1 MSSPYATILTPI
13 IDRAETLAEAIPTG
27 LDQTEP
33 DVELLV
39 TCSGATAEVLEVAHR
54 FARQDDRVRVLDL
67 PPSPVLTG
75 AARAEAVR
83 QARSDRIFILPD
95 DDLWLP
101 DHVRTLGGLLDNAD
115 LATNV
120 SVAATLS
127 GGLVAWPCTFHAA
140 PYRDL
145 YRRGA
150 PKVLYEAH
158 YAFRRS
164 LYERLDVA
172 WERLAI
178 NSCSRHLLDL
188 IIDNTADVRIASSSA
203 ATSLS
208 LNSPPRRGMTIVD
221 RAAEMRVWKSR
232 LCHCSDLT
240 GLLPAASYVPI
251 LALLLKVEPPAKGL
265 PLADYLGP
273 LGLRL
278 PGSPEGGDA
287 IVLPVDD
294 RQIRELETLMV
305 LSSGQPTGFDEA
317 LRLAV
322 DLIEPY
328 SSSRPRLGL
337 IDSILVGALGI
348 GPTAELFRSAAA
360 VEEHP
365 RRAAM
370 AKLGLCHCLL
380 EMSDYEAAVVAWS
393 EAEALSPATAM
404 SSPLVAVQTLVR
416 TGRAAEAMVLVDGIA
431 KNEGPTRKQM
441 MALARALSRAGEPA
455 AAAMVRKRAPRKDAD
470 ATNVDT

>member
-33 DVELLV
+33 DIELLV

-75 AARAEAVR
+75 AARAEALR

-115 LATNV
+115 FATNM

-127 GGLVAWPCTFHAA
+127 GGLVAWPTTFNSAR
-140 PYRDL
+140 YRDL

-164 LYERLDVA
+164 AYEKLNVA

-188 IIDNTADVRIASSSA
+188 IIENIADVRLASSSA

-208 LNSPPRRGMTIVD
+208 INSPPRKGMTIAE
-221 RAAEMRVWKSR
+221 RAAEMRAWKSG
-232 LCHCSDLT
+232 LTGCSDLT
-240 GLLPAASYVPI
+240 GLLPKVSYVPM
-251 LALLLKVEPPAKGL
+251 LALLLKVEPPAQGL
-265 PLADYLGP
+265 RLADYLAP

-278 PGSPEGGDA
+278 PGSPDGGDA
-287 IVLPVDD
+287 IVLPVDE
-294 RQIRELETLMV
+294 RQSRDLGTLMV
-305 LSSGQPTGFDEA
+305 LASGQPTGLGEA
-317 LRLAV
+317 LRVAV
-322 DLIEPY
+322 DLIESY
-328 SSSRPRLGL
+328 SGSRPRLGL
-337 IDSILVGALGI
+337 INSILIGALGI
-348 GPTAELFRSAAA
+348 ETTAELFRAAA
-360 VEEHP
+360 AREEHP
-365 RRAAM
+365 RRAAI
-370 AKLGLCHCLL
+370 AKLGRCHCLL
-380 EMSDYEAAVVAWS
+380 EMSDYEAAVGTWS

-404 SSPLVAVQTLVR
+404 SSPLIAVQTLLLS
-416 TGRAAEAMVLVDGIA
+416 GRAKEAMSLVDGFA
-431 KNEGPTRKQM
+431 ESDGANRKLLM
-441 MALARALSRAGEPA
+441 TIARALTRAGEPA
-455 AAAMVRKRAPRKDAD
+455 AAAMVRKRARGKDA
-470 ATNVDT
+470 NVTKAAG